1 MPKHAL
7 SYRVQAKIL
16 FRKKEEE
23 EEDFASILNLILF
36 VKKKKKKMSPA
47 YCCLGP
53 TTGPCSPVEFQG
65 TSSIDLTVQV
75 SPRDAST
82 HYVDEEYD
90 RTV

>member
-1 MPKHAL
+1 VCKPK
-7 SYRVQAKIL
+7 SCRK
-16 FRKKEEE
+16 KKEEE

-36 VKKKKKKMSPA
+36 VKKKKKMSPA